1 MSKIGRIIRWS
12 RNHIE
17 GLLSNEVKA
26 SYDFSFKGMRVR
38 PGIYFGVL
46 DTRHVSRHQRVLRPK
61 GNIDSRIEYHLN
73 AVKFHSMV
81 LGKAIEK
88 RKMLE
93 KKYYNERNERKG
105 NVSL

>member
-1 MSKIGRIIRWS
+1 MSKIGEIIRWS

-17 GLLSNEVKA
+17 GLLSDEAKA

-46 DTRHVSRHQRVLRPK
+46 DTRHISRHQRTLIS
-61 GNIDSRIEYHLN
+61 GNIDSRIDYHLN
-73 AVKFHSMV
+73 AAKFHLMV
-81 LGKAIEK
+81 LGKTIEK
-88 RKMLE
+88 RKLLE
-93 KKYYNERNERKG
+93 RKYNERKG